1 MFTNHCVLYVK
12 KVYVQFCMTK
22 ILVDALEIKNIVK
35 KYSKSS
41 QINRRYVIL
50 CRPAH

>member
-1 MFTNHCVLYVK
+1 
-12 KVYVQFCMTK
+12 VYLQFCMTK
-22 ILVDALEIKNIVK
+22 ILVDALEIKKNIVK

-50 CRPAH
+50 CRLAH